1 MRISVRMSQSV
12 KQTISGAALHRVGA
26 HVTRTLGVV
35 MCRASNMSFHSGQ
48 GTRAGELLQN
58 EGVRARKRRTAPR
71 RRELACIDAL
81 RQSALLRHNARIV
94 PPQL

>member
-1 MRISVRMSQSV
+1 MRISVAMSQAA
-12 KQTISGAALHRVGA
+12 KQTISCAALHRLGA
-26 HVTRTLGVV
+26 YVTRTIGVV
-35 MCRASNMSFHSGQ
+35 MCRGSNMSFHSGR

-81 RQSALLRHNARIV
+81 RQSALLRRNARTV
-94 PPQL
+94 LPQS

>member
-1 MRISVRMSQSV
+1 MRISVAMSQAA
-12 KQTISGAALHRVGA
+12 KQTISGRALHRVGA

-58 EGVRARKRRTAPR
+58 EAVRVRKRRTAPR
-71 RRELACIDAL
+71 RRELACIGAL
-81 RQSALLRHNARIV
+81 RQSALLRRNARTV
-94 PPQL
+94 LPQS